1 MRHDHATEEI
11 QERASRYVLSVL
23 EPEEMR
29 SFEDHLRECP
39 VCRSEVFAFREAT
52 ARVATALQACPP
64 ALLREKLQALV
75 PPDLRRTAA
84 ERDLA
89 SGPPPVGAH
98 LVREDSGEWQGAG
111 SPGVRFKQLY
121 VDAVQQ
127 MGTMLVRMDPGS
139 RYPGHRH
146 AGAEQCLVLEGDLHF
161 GDFVLRAGDYQCV
174 PTESIHPV
182 SHTEQGCLL
191 LVIASQNDQVLGSE

>member
-11 QERASRYVLSVL
+11 QERASRHVLSVL

-39 VCRSEVFAFREAT
+39 VCRSEAFAFREA
-52 ARVATALQACPP
+52 AVRVATALQTYPP
-64 ALLREKLQALV
+64 ALLHAKIHALV
-75 PPDLRRTAA
+75 PPDLRTTTAA
-84 ERDLA
+84 VELA
-89 SGPPPVGAH
+89 SGPPPAGAH
-98 LVREDSGEWQGAG
+98 LVRAASGEWQEAG
-111 SPGVRFKQLY
+111 SSGVRYKQLF
-121 VDAVQQ
+121 VDAIQQ
-127 MGTMLVRMDPGS
+127 MGTVLVRMDPGS

-191 LVIASQNDQVLGSE
+191 LVIASQNDQVLGFD